1 MFETNYNP
9 QKPFVHIQ
17 STKHKDNLKSGQS
30 TCMHKT
36 KVNRKNKTNVS
47 PSSYKN
53 KNDM

>member
-30 TCMHKT
+30 TCCQSNLQIKPNSSI
-36 KVNRKNKTNVS
+36 KIKN
-47 PSSYKN
+47 P
-53 KNDM
+53 